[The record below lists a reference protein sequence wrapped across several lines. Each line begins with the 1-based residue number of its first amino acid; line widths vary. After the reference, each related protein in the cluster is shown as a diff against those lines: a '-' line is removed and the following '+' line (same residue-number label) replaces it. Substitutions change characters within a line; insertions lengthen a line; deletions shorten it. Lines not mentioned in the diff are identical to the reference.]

1 MATRMLQRRGTA
13 AQWANANP
21 ILGSGE
27 IGFETDSGQFKIG
40 DGTSNWSALSYFKN
54 LEDLGGLDD
63 FILLTEK
70 GAANGVATLDG
81 SNLIPD
87 AQIPSSIARTTEVGN
102 LVANA
107 VSDLVG
113 TAPGLLDTLGEL
125 ADAINDDDSFYLTV
139 ANTINN
145 SIDAANEYTDNNIS
159 TLSNNVGDQI
169 DLLEEMVANNLANA
183 VSGLQGEIANAQ
195 SAAEDYAN
203 TLVEQEILDR
213 DTAIEAESL
222 IIGNTIANAITNLEA
237 YADDAVSDHNL
248 ETLNVH
254 GIANTAALATE
265 AYVDGEIDT
274 HVAITANVHG
284 IANTLALSTTTY
296 VDDKTANALANA
308 IANAGAQIEDHNLD
322 TSNVHGIADTT
333 QIVLKD
339 ANTQTMTGSLTI
351 NGSLTVDQ
359 DITVNGNSFAASAT
373 SITIEDNMIQLAHEN
388 PANTVDLGLVV
399 GYNDGANLHAGI
411 VRDVSSDR
419 WKFFEGANTEP
430 ATTVDF
436 TQASLDDLEVND
448 LFAVD
453 ITLTGNTT
461 VSASGITFTD
471 GVQTKEGVASRTPIV
486 SKTESYTL
494 SALSERDSLIEMS
507 NASATTLTVPL
518 NADVAFPI
526 GTSLDI
532 LQTGAGQVTI
542 AAAVGVTINAT
553 PGLKLRTQ
561 WSSATLFKRDTN
573 TWVAYGDLTA

>member
-13 AQWANANP
+13 EQWANANP

-27 IGFETDSGQFKIG
+27 IGFETDTGQFKIG
-40 DGTSNWSALSYFKN
+40 DNTSHWDDLAYFKN
-54 LEDLGGLDD
+54 IEDLGGNLDD
-63 FILLTEK
+63 YILLEQK

-87 AQIPSSIARTTEVGN
+87 AQIPSSIARSTDVSN
-102 LVANA
+102 LIANA
-107 VSDLVG
+107 VSDLIG
-113 TAPGLLDTLGEL
+113 TAPGVLDTLGEL
-125 ADAINDDDSFYLTV
+125 ANAINEDGDFFLT
-139 ANTINN
+139 ISN
-145 SIDAANEYTDNNIS
+145 SINSSLDAANEYTDNNVN
-159 TLSNNVGDQI
+159 TLANNVSEEL
-169 DLLEEMVANNLANA
+169 DLLANTVANNLANA
-183 VSGLQGEIANAQ
+183 VSGLQGEI
-195 SAAEDYAN
+195 S
-203 TLVEQEILDR
+203 
-213 DTAIEAESL
+213 
-222 IIGNTIANAITNLEA
+222 NAITTSEA
-237 YADDAVSDHNL
+237 YADEVAAFALGNAQGYTDGEVDILSNSISNALSNAHAYTDDAVSNHNL
-248 ETLNVH
+248 ESTNVH
-254 GIANTAALATE
+254 GISNTAALALLS
-265 AYVDGEIDT
+265 DLDD
-274 HVAITANVHG
+274 HNQDTANVHG
-284 IANTLALSTTTY
+284 ITNTLALATISY
-296 VDDKTANALANA
+296 ADEKAANALSDAEDYTDNA
-308 IANAGAQIEDHNLD
+308 IETHNLD

-351 NGSLTVDQ
+351 NGSLIVDQ

-471 GVQTKEGVASRTPIV
+471 GSQTKEGVPSRTPIIQ
-486 SKTESYTL
+486 KTESYTL
-494 SALSERDSLIEMS
+494 SALSERDSLVEMS
-507 NASATTLTVPL
+507 NASATTLTIPL
-518 NADVAFPI
+518 NSAVAFPI

-542 AAAVGVTINAT
+542 AGDSGVTVNAT

-573 TWVAYGDLTA
+573 TWVVYGDLTA

>member
-1 MATRMLQRRGTA
+1 MLQRRGTA
-13 AQWANANP
+13 EQWANANP

-27 IGFETDSGQFKIG
+27 IGFETDTGQFKIG
-40 DGTSNWSALSYFKN
+40 DQTTHWDDLPYFKN
-54 LEDLGGLDD
+54 IEDLGGNLDD
-63 FILLTEK
+63 YILLEQK

-87 AQIPSSIARTTEVGN
+87 AQIPSSIARSTDVSN
-102 LVANA
+102 LIANA
-107 VSDLVG
+107 VSDLIG
-113 TAPGLLDTLGEL
+113 TAPGVLDTLGEL
-125 ADAINDDDSFYLTV
+125 ANAINEDGDFFLT
-139 ANTINN
+139 ISN
-145 SIDAANEYTDNNIS
+145 SINSSLDAANEYTDNNVN
-159 TLSNNVGDQI
+159 TLANNVSEEL
-169 DLLEEMVANNLANA
+169 DLLANTVANNLANA
-183 VSGLQGEIANAQ
+183 VSGLQGEI
-195 SAAEDYAN
+195 S
-203 TLVEQEILDR
+203 
-213 DTAIEAESL
+213 
-222 IIGNTIANAITNLEA
+222 NAITTSEA
-237 YADDAVSDHNL
+237 YADEVAAFALGNAQGYTDGEVDILSNSISNALSNAHAYTDDAVSNHNL
-248 ETLNVH
+248 ESTNVH
-254 GIANTAALATE
+254 GISNTAALALLS
-265 AYVDGEIDT
+265 DLDD
-274 HVAITANVHG
+274 HNQDTANVHG
-284 IANTLALSTTTY
+284 ITNTLALATISY
-296 VDDKTANALANA
+296 ADDKAANALSDAEDYTDNA
-308 IANAGAQIEDHNLD
+308 IETHNLD

-351 NGSLTVDQ
+351 NGSLIVDQ

-471 GVQTKEGVASRTPIV
+471 GSQTKEGVPSRTPIIQ
-486 SKTESYTL
+486 KTESYTL
-494 SALSERDSLIEMS
+494 SALSERDSLVEMS
-507 NASATTLTVPL
+507 NASATTLTIPL
-518 NADVAFPI
+518 NSAVAFPI

-542 AAAVGVTINAT
+542 AGDSGVTVNAT

-573 TWVAYGDLTA
+573 TWVVYGDLTA